1 MKREFLKATIPG
13 ITDEQLDSIMNEHG
27 KDINTLRSTITTH
40 EATIQTLTTER
51 DGLKGQ
57 VADRD
62 KDIKSL
68 REAAKGNEGLTT
80 QLNELQTKYD
90 TDTAALQKKLDDQRN
105 DHATERFFNGV
116 EFTSTLARNAALAD
130 FRSKGFKLK
139 DDGTYEGADTYLE
152 NLRKENPAAF
162 KPTEDHKDD
171 KNNEGDSK
179 NNGAPAGNGQS
190 YHPRFTSQMS
200 NGGKAGDG
208 GDKGTIPLGFHFVR
222 QPPKQE

>member
-90 TDTAALQKKLDDQRN
+90 TDTAALQK
-105 DHATERFFNGV
+105 
-116 EFTSTLARNAALAD
+116 
-130 FRSKGFKLK
+130 
-139 DDGTYEGADTYLE
+139 
-152 NLRKENPAAF
+152 
-162 KPTEDHKDD
+162 
-171 KNNEGDSK
+171 
-179 NNGAPAGNGQS
+179 
-190 YHPRFTSQMS
+190 
-200 NGGKAGDG
+200 
-208 GDKGTIPLGFHFVR
+208 
-222 QPPKQE
+222 